1 MIFKKKI
8 DILLIIKSFAF
19 MYSEYNIH
27 LGRTLGQKGVLLEI
41 LNYGL
46 EIILSANTLFIY
58 ISCYKI
64 HN

>member
-1 MIFKKKI
+1 
-8 DILLIIKSFAF
+8 